1 MTSPV
6 PYPAFS
12 LRDLGWTRLGGLYEE
27 RRELLGMLR
36 FGSRRLLAAIVLTT
50 LVEIATA
57 PLTALC
63 AQRFVHVLTE
73 ETGDYLWPAAGFA
86 AAMLLRQAAEIAGL
100 AFRQSMAKTIDGAAR
115 SRMRRIALRPA
126 GISHLEDP
134 EFQDVASR
142 AADQG
147 IAWRE
152 RSVGMAA
159 VGQVQTGGRM
169 LSAIAMGVALA
180 VYFPLLACTLIV
192 LCFVIRSI
200 TLRQWLFLENV
211 KDAATPERRKVD
223 FWADLAAGPEA
234 GTELRLFGLAGWVS
248 ERRLAAHYA
257 WLADYW
263 RIRRNVL
270 HRQKLS
276 MAITAVCAALAL
288 GVPGTAALDG
298 EIDVGT
304 LAFCLV
310 AAWGVFVIANMGN
323 ESYDIEYGKTAH
335 HALRQLEGLRPPVT
349 GTRTP
354 AATVSTIR
362 FEDVTFTYPGAPRP
376 VLSRLNLT
384 IRPGERLAIVGVNGA
399 GKTTLIKLLA
409 GLYTPTA
416 GRITVDGED
425 LCTLDPAE
433 WRSRMTALFQDFVRY
448 PLTLRENITLA
459 APEADASDAELEE
472 LLRLGALE
480 PVLAS
485 LESGL
490 DTVLWNSGSGGRGL
504 SGGQWQ
510 RLAAVR
516 TLYARSHGRRLVVL
530 DEPTAHLDVK
540 AEARFYD
547 EVVGAVRNA
556 SVVLISHRLSTVR
569 SADRIVLLDNGRITE
584 DGSHTDL
591 LKRGGDYGRLFRLQA
606 SRFSDG
612 AAEPDATE
620 REGSESN
627 TAEPEEMRG

>member
-1 MTSPV
+1 
-6 PYPAFS
+6 
-12 LRDLGWTRLGGLYEE
+12 
-27 RRELLGMLR
+27 MLR

-304 LAFCLV
+304 LAYLPGGGMGRLRHREHGKRVVRHRVRQDGPSRPAPIGGPAPAGDGNADTRRHGLHDPLRGRDVHLPRRATPRPLPPEPHHPARRAAGDRRGERRWKDDAHQAARRTVHADSRPDHRRRGGPVHPGPRRVAEQDDGLV
-310 AAWGVFVIANMGN
+310 P
-323 ESYDIEYGKTAH
+323 
-335 HALRQLEGLRPPVT
+335 GLRP
-349 GTRTP
+349 GTR
-354 AATVSTIR
+354 
-362 FEDVTFTYPGAPRP
+362 
-376 VLSRLNLT
+376 
-384 IRPGERLAIVGVNGA
+384 
-399 GKTTLIKLLA
+399 
-409 GLYTPTA
+409 
-416 GRITVDGED
+416 
-425 LCTLDPAE
+425 
-433 WRSRMTALFQDFVRY
+433 
-448 PLTLRENITLA
+448 
-459 APEADASDAELEE
+459 
-472 LLRLGALE
+472 
-480 PVLAS
+480 
-485 LESGL
+485 
-490 DTVLWNSGSGGRGL
+490 
-504 SGGQWQ
+504 
-510 RLAAVR
+510 
-516 TLYARSHGRRLVVL
+516 
-530 DEPTAHLDVK
+530 
-540 AEARFYD
+540 
-547 EVVGAVRNA
+547 
-556 SVVLISHRLSTVR
+556 
-569 SADRIVLLDNGRITE
+569 
-584 DGSHTDL
+584 
-591 LKRGGDYGRLFRLQA
+591 
-606 SRFSDG
+606 
-612 AAEPDATE
+612 
-620 REGSESN
+620 
-627 TAEPEEMRG
+627 